1 MSEMANIFHPIGVIH
16 TPFAD
21 KPEAPIQGAYADAA
35 EGRVELDAIYEQGLQ
50 DISGFSHLILL
61 YQFHRA
67 GKMELVRQPFL
78 DDVPRG
84 LFSTRHPARPN
95 PLGLTVVELLAREG
109 NILYVRGVD
118 MLDGTPL
125 LDIKPY
131 VKRFDCFPQASEG
144 WFVDK
149 SARAKPAGLE

>member
-1 MSEMANIFHPIGVIH
+1 MSDLANIFHPIGIIR

-21 KPEAPIQGAYADAA
+21 KPDAPIQGAYAEAV
-35 EGRVELDAIYEQGLQ
+35 EGWVELDARYEQGLQ

-67 GKMELVRQPFL
+67 GKVELVRQPFL

-109 NILYVRGVD
+109 NVLHVRGVD

-144 WFVDK
+144 WFADK
-149 SARAKPAGLE
+149 SARAKPLGLE